1 MSDDHTRAMFAAA
14 LERLR
19 ADLLAKVEVAELP
32 ADSAVR
38 TMMIKTLD
46 RLRAQ
51 LEHDPAGFEQE
62 ARELGIT
69 LGRGPK
75 PNRT

>member
-1 MSDDHTRAMFAAA
+1 MPDDHTRAMFAAA

-19 ADLLAKVEVAELP
+19 ADLLAKVEAAELP

-38 TMMIKTLD
+38 AMMIKTLD

-62 ARELGIT
+62 ARNLGIT

-75 PNRT
+75 PN